1 MKSAGGMEVHEILVE
16 LKYCERC
23 GGLWLRP
30 QGTDT
35 VYCGGCRSLLEARQN
50 LAMIP
55 AFKPRGRQRHGQG
68 TRKQKQKED
77 VRRPREIDC
86 LEGVATIEVPA

>member
-1 MKSAGGMEVHEILVE
+1 
-16 LKYCERC
+16 
-23 GGLWLRP
+23 
-30 QGTDT
+30 
-35 VYCGGCRSLLEARQN
+35 
-50 LAMIP
+50 MIP
-55 AFKPRGRQRHGQG
+55 AFKPQGRQRHGQG